1 MTETPHAPDAPDA
14 THAPHT
20 PDAPAAPV
28 DRWFD
33 AGIRIHGLDWGGPD
47 DGVPVILLH
56 GIGGNAW
63 IWADV
68 APALA
73 AALPRHHVVAIDQRD
88 GGDTDHPATGYERE
102 RFVDDVLAVQDAL
115 GGRPMILVGHS
126 RGGWLGAWLAASHP
140 ERVAGLVLVDPARLV
155 FATAG
160 DADRFFAWVAGSLG
174 PFDDAEAAVAWARA
188 QDRAAVW
195 TPTRV
200 RSFLAGL
207 APDADGRLRGKLPPA
222 VVPQL
227 RVAREGGS
235 VVTEALHRATMPVLL
250 LVAERQ
256 SPARIA
262 DKLEYAERIP
272 HAQVV
277 RLPGSHF
284 LHTAVPADVSAAI
297 AAFVR
302 EP

>member
-1 MTETPHAPDAPDA
+1 MTDASAAPD
-14 THAPHT
+14 
-20 PDAPAAPV
+20 APV

-33 AGIRIHGLDWGGPD
+33 AGIRIHGLDWGGPE

-56 GIGGNAW
+56 GVGGNAW

-68 APALA
+68 APALVA
-73 AALPRHHVVAIDQRD
+73 GLPGHHVVSIDQRD
-88 GGDTDHPATGYERE
+88 GGDTEHPVTGYERD
-102 RFVDDVLAVQDAL
+102 RFVADVLAVQDAL

-126 RGGWLGAWLAASHP
+126 RGGWLGSWLAASHP

-155 FATAG
+155 FATAS
-160 DADRFFAWVAGSLG
+160 DADHFFAWVSGSLG
-174 PFDDAEAAVAWARA
+174 PFDDADAAVAWARA
-188 QDRAAVW
+188 HDRAAIW

-207 APDADGRLRGKLPPA
+207 APDPDGRLRGKLPPS

-235 VVTEALHRATMPVLL
+235 IVTDSLHMATMPVLL
-250 LVAERQ
+250 LVAEHQ
-256 SPARIA
+256 SAARIG
-262 DKLEYAERIP
+262 DKLEYAERMS
-272 HAQVV
+272 HARVV

-284 LHTAVPADVSAAI
+284 LHTDVPDAVSAAI
-297 AAFVR
+297 LDFVR
-302 EP
+302 QP